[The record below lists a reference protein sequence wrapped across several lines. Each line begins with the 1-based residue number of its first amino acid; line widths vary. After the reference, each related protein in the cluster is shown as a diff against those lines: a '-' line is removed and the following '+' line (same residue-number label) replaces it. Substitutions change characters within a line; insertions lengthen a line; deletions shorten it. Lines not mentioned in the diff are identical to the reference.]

1 MSAHSIFGLVAGLGA
16 AFFQSFSY
24 LFSRRFLHREPAGI
38 LSLLTFSHLLMGA
51 FSLVLLPLCW
61 AGWEILHAAAVRQLV
76 AGALFYFVG
85 QAGLFWTLQRVES
98 SRVAPLLGIKIIVL
112 ALIVTLW
119 QGQSLGLPRW
129 LAVLMSAGAA
139 FLLNEAGG
147 RLPWQ
152 SLAGLVTAVV
162 GYSLSDLNITA
173 LVHSL
178 QPAGAAAPFL
188 GVALSYLL
196 CGIMSL
202 PLLLVTGRG
211 ASAAWRR
218 AAPYAASWFIAMLLL
233 FTCFGAI
240 GVVFGN
246 IVQSLRGL
254 ISIGLG
260 VWVVRAGWTHLETHV
275 PRRVFWKRFAGA
287 LLMLGA
293 IALYVR

>member
-1 MSAHSIFGLVAGLGA
+1 MGLAAGLGA

-51 FSLVLLPLCW
+51 FSLVLLPFCW
-61 AGWEILHAAAVRQLV
+61 AGWDILHAAAIRQLV
-76 AGALFYFVG
+76 AAALFYLIG
-85 QAGLFWTLQRVES
+85 QAGLFWTLRRVES

-119 QGQSLGLPRW
+119 QGQHLGAARW
-129 LAVLMSAGAA
+129 LAVLMSATAA

-152 SLAGLVTAVV
+152 SLAGLVAAVT

-173 LVHSL
+173 LVNSL
-178 QPAGAAAPFL
+178 KPIGAAAPFL

-196 CGIMSL
+196 CGILSL

-211 ASAAWRR
+211 APSTWRR
-218 AAPYAASWFIAMLLL
+218 ATPYAASWFIAMLLL
-233 FTCFGAI
+233 FACFGVI

-260 VWVVRAGWTHLETHV
+260 VWVARSGWTHIETHV

-287 LLMLGA
+287 ILMLGA